1 MKKYVVGIDSVVLK
15 SVGFTFTVYN
25 SDGKPDFY
33 DSEKDSFCYIY
44 IIDGEWFID
53 VLDVNSL
60 LDTFS
65 NKGDKGD
72 NGDNYDGAEEDDDDQ
87 NTDKSGV
94 KFGLGKYKM
103 ILLLNYAFDINGKTY
118 YFNDVGFIL
127 DYIVTDVE
135 FVVSNPVKLFLES
148 KNIERITRYKNV
160 FGTKGVFMRIYIVD
174 DSVWLDNFG
183 VKLDKKFNLYMVRDL

>member
-1 MKKYVVGIDSVVLK
+1 
-15 SVGFTFTVYN
+15 
-25 SDGKPDFY
+25 
-33 DSEKDSFCYIY
+33 
-44 IIDGEWFID
+44 
-53 VLDVNSL
+53 
-60 LDTFS
+60 
-65 NKGDKGD
+65 
-72 NGDNYDGAEEDDDDQ
+72 
-87 NTDKSGV
+87 
-94 KFGLGKYKM
+94 M